1 MSGQENSQKNKENQN
16 SDNGHVTK
24 RLADL
29 AQEYIARGVCKCEGL
44 GWVAFN
50 FNVDHPDFGRY
61 AQCVCM
67 KKDSRAV
74 LIRASNLQSYDEKRF
89 RDYKTSWIENGEY
102 VLETCYKW
110 GAQENEQF
118 LTLYGTTGVG
128 KTHLALASAWT
139 VVNQMNQA
147 VLFAQASDLI
157 RNLQSSMKAGNLNQE
172 VNTYKSAKNLVI
184 DDLGREYTT
193 DWTTSIFHE
202 IIDYRYRN
210 HELRTFVTTNHS
222 IDELNKIVGVPV
234 VSRLTDAFK
243 GNFVAIDGEDV
254 RPRLLELKDGTK

>member
-1 MSGQENSQKNKENQN
+1 M
-16 SDNGHVTK
+16 
-24 RLADL
+24 
-29 AQEYIARGVCKCEGL
+29 
-44 GWVAFN
+44 
-50 FNVDHPDFGRY
+50 
-61 AQCVCM
+61 
-67 KKDSRAV
+67 
-74 LIRASNLQSYDEKRF
+74 
-89 RDYKTSWIENGEY
+89 
-102 VLETCYKW
+102 
-110 GAQENEQF
+110 
-118 LTLYGTTGVG
+118 
-128 KTHLALASAWT
+128 
-139 VVNQMNQA
+139 NQMNQA